1 MRKIILY
8 ALIIVF
14 IISTCSCTVDETFF
28 PDKTEQEYK
37 KGFEE
42 IEQALVD
49 EFGDYVLVDIF
60 DDDSQI
66 ILSLMLKGTYT
77 ENEQVR
83 KEIPEYKIIENSRN
97 IVNEYICNEPDSQ
110 LANMISKKKGYIRL
124 YSWTGSHTAYMFSI
138 CTQYENN
145 IFSSFVVYDEINTGK
160 YNVDDD
166 YKEAMY
172 NYISRTGQD
181 IVYIEIKNKNSL
193 DDAEQEVWHNEVK
206 SLFPNFLNKD

>member
-1 MRKIILY
+1 M
-8 ALIIVF
+8 
-14 IISTCSCTVDETFF
+14 
-28 PDKTEQEYK
+28 
-37 KGFEE
+37 
-42 IEQALVD
+42 
-49 EFGDYVLVDIF
+49 VDIF
-60 DDDSQI
+60 DEDSQI

-124 YSWTGSHTAYMFSI
+124 YSWTGSHTAYMFSV